1 MNKITLS
8 GRLCN
13 DAELITTPNGKSVAK
28 FNFAVNRR
36 FKQEGKPEADF
47 FQCVAFNK
55 TAEIIAKHTQKG
67 TKLLLWGEMQNNDFT
82 DESGYKHYRN
92 QVVLEGFE
100 FCESKGNKADSE
112 SGNSES
118 DLPDMPGF
126 APIND
131 EGDQLPF

>member
-13 DAELITTPNGKSVAK
+13 DAELITSQSGKTVAK

-55 TAEIIAKHTQKG
+55 TAETIAKHTQKG
-67 TKLLLWGEMQNNDFT
+67 TKIILWGEMQNNDFT
-82 DESGYKHYRN
+82 DDAGNKHYRM
-92 QVVLEGFE
+92 QVVLDGFE
-100 FCESKGNKADSE
+100 FCESKGNKADTESE
-112 SGNSES
+112 GT
-118 DLPDMPGF
+118 LPDMPGF
-126 APIND
+126 EQMPD
-131 EGDQLPF
+131 SGDDLPF